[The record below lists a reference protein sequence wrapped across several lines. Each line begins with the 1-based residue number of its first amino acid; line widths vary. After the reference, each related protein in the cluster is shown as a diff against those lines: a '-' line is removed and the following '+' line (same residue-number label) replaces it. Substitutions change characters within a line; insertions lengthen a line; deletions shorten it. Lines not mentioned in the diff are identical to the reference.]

1 MAKVI
6 HVLDNYSAEW
16 VLRKAFEIKGISEET
31 VCFPYPFCI
40 GEIPTRA
47 TYKACVDETFRYDKP
62 SERKRTK
69 EDLARFYAI
78 DFSGYEKIVV
88 WHSND
93 SESLCFLYFMISIM
107 ADKLEKDI
115 MYEADITK
123 TLSRE
128 ELSKRSNPIDH
139 TLQTGCCTVDDYLA
153 AMNHVSKIDG
163 EKFEK
168 LMSRWKVLLNKSK
181 LSPFRF
187 VKDDDVIVMEE
198 DWMDKAILEQLSLT
212 TTKHN
217 LYRDISAIFYK
228 INHVVGYYP
237 IYARIKQKA
246 DEWGYHITYN
256 RYIEKRVQ

>member
-6 HVLDNYSAEW
+6 HVLDNNSAEGT
-16 VLRKAFEIKGISEET
+16 LREIFKTKGISDET
-31 VCFPYPFCI
+31 VCFHHSLCYGI
-40 GEIPTRA
+40 IPTRT
-47 TYKACVDETFRYDKP
+47 TYEACVDEYFRYATP

-153 AMNHVSKIDG
+153 AMNHVSEIDG

-168 LMSRWKVLLNKSK
+168 LMSRWQVLLNKSK

-212 TTKHN
+212 TTKHD

-228 INHVVGYYP
+228 INHIVGYYP

>member
-6 HVLDNYSAEW
+6 HVLDNYSAEG

-31 VCFPYPFCI
+31 VCFPYPFCM
-40 GEIPTRA
+40 GEIPTKA
-47 TYKACVDETFRYDKP
+47 TYEACVDETFRYDKP
-62 SERKRTK
+62 SGRKRTK

-93 SESLCFLYFMISIM
+93 SESLCFLYFMVSIM

-115 MYEADITK
+115 MYETDITR

-128 ELSKRSNPIDH
+128 ELSRRSNPIDH
-139 TLQTGCCTVDDYLA
+139 TIQTGCCMDSDFVE
-153 AMNHVSKIDG
+153 AMNHVSKIDS
-163 EKFEK
+163 EKFKE
-168 LMSRWKVLLNKSK
+168 LMFHWQDLLNKSR

-187 VKDDDVIVMEE
+187 IKDDDITMLDE
-198 DWMDKAILEQLSLT
+198 DWMDKAILEQLSLNP
-212 TTKHN
+212 TKHN

-228 INHVVGYYP
+228 IDHVIGYYP
-237 IYARIKQKA
+237 VYARIKQKA

-256 RYIEKRVQ
+256 RYIEKHI